1 MQIFRS
7 QAVPRSQERMLREAF
22 RLKRPAEHSDFIS
35 INVIDFCLICYYVFF
50 CCCCFFV
57 VFCFKRRSFHR

>member
-22 RLKRPAEHSDFIS
+22 HRKAQIEAEHSDFIS
-35 INVIDFCLICYYVFF
+35 IN
-50 CCCCFFV
+50 
-57 VFCFKRRSFHR
+57 

>member
-22 RLKRPAEHSDFIS
+22 RPKGQIEAEHSDFIS
-35 INVIDFCLICYYVFF
+35 IN
-50 CCCCFFV
+50 
-57 VFCFKRRSFHR
+57 

>member
-22 RLKRPAEHSDFIS
+22 RPKGQIEAEHSDFMS
-35 INVIDFCLICYYVFF
+35 IN
-50 CCCCFFV
+50 
-57 VFCFKRRSFHR
+57 